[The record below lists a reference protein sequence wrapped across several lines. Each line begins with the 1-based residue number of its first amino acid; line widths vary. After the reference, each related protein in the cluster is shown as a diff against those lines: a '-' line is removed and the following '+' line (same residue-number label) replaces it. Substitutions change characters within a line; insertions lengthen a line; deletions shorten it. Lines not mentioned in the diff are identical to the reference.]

1 MFSKN
6 KKSVDQKSSSVQSR
20 PSVPSIISTD
30 LKITGDLVSEGEIQI
45 DGTILGD
52 IRSKVLLVGE
62 KAQITGEIIADTVR
76 VHGAVNGQI
85 KAKTVNLAKNAHVVG
100 DILHENLS
108 IEKGA
113 FLEGH
118 ITRLEDGVDLLKD
131 RAQPSPDHASVQTT
145 TLSGARGGAVKGD
158 SRPSAPSG
166 GGVGAADGG
175 RHPSP
180 DERVNLVIN
189 KSQQGLPQPQNSS
202 PLSPGAGI
210 GKNAAGTL
218 PSGQNSE
225 TKKTVL
231 S

>member
-1 MFSKN
+1 M
-6 KKSVDQKSSSVQSR
+6 QSR

-30 LKITGDLVSEGEIQI
+30 LKITGDLVSAGEIQI

-52 IRSKVLLVGE
+52 IRSRVLLVGE
-62 KAQITGEIIADTVR
+62 QAQITGEIIADTVR
-76 VHGAVNGQI
+76 VHGTVNGQI

-131 RAQPSPDHASVQTT
+131 REQASSDR
-145 TLSGARGGAVKGD
+145 TLPRAATAMSDVRGVVKGD
-158 SRPSAPSG
+158 TRPSAPSG
-166 GGVGAADGG
+166 GSVGATDGG

-189 KSQQGLPQPQNSS
+189 KSQQGLSQPQNAAQ
-202 PLSPGAGI
+202 PSPGAAL
-210 GKNAAGTL
+210 GKNAAPTP
-218 PSGQNSE
+218 PSGRE
-225 TKKTVL
+225 PEPKKTVL